1 MKKCLSLILV
11 LAMVLC
17 MAAYGAAPAQATQAG
32 TYTQKWPQC
41 AGVPTQARTYTPG
54 TYTGVGAGK
63 NGDITVE
70 VTFSADKIERITVV
84 SHSETPS
91 LSDAAIANIP
101 TQIVE
106 AQSLGVDAVSGATY
120 TSNGIVDAVADAVKQ
135 AGGDVEALKS
145 VQIAAGEHV
154 EEELTTDVVVVGGG
168 GAGMSAAVRL
178 AELGQ
183 QVILFEKAS
192 FLGGA
197 ISVSGGNQVIM
208 GSQLQA
214 DNGVEDDSV
223 ESMVADFEAN
233 GAGKN
238 NKEILTLFAE
248 NVGAAT
254 DWLVASCG
262 IEFDAGLHQ
271 LGEYSHNRELAY
283 TGGGAGFAE
292 RMRKAVERSGATVYL
307 STKVESLLVEDGAVV
322 GVKAVST
329 DGTKEYTVH
338 AANVVLATGGYG
350 NNKDMLTDEMKS
362 ALYYGPS
369 TSTGD
374 GIRMAEAVN
383 AQTANME
390 YGKRYPNGIEVD
402 TGIAKSTIA
411 GNIVGWTMSAILVN
425 ADGNRVVNEKA
436 SNRTILE
443 EELQQPGGMLYLLLD
458 SETFE
463 VWKTKLAPAGIS
475 EGDIEKYLA
484 ANGTTTP
491 VFAHGETLE
500 EAAAAAGVNAENLA
514 ATVEKYNSFVEKG
527 EDADFGRNASYLTM
541 KIGAGPYYL
550 IEQKPRFATTMGGL
564 VVNTNMQVLNQEG
577 SAISGLYAAGET
589 CGQVMGDDSPSGANN
604 AWAITS
610 GKLAAD
616 AIAAK

>member
-32 TYTQKWPQC
+32 
-41 AGVPTQARTYTPG
+41 TYTPG

-120 TSNGIVDAVADAVKQ
+120 TSNGIVEAVADAVKQ
-135 AGGDVEALKS
+135 AGGDVEALKN
-145 VQIAAGEHV
+145 VQIASGEHV

-238 NKEILTLFAE
+238 NEEILTLFAE

-262 IEFDAGLHQ
+262 IEFEPGLHQ

-362 ALYYGPS
+362 ALYYGPA

-425 ADGNRVVNEKA
+425 KDGNRVVNEKA

-564 VVNTNMQVLNQEG
+564 VVNTNMQVLNQDG
-577 SAISGLYAAGET
+577 NAISGLYAAGET

>member
-1 MKKCLSLILV
+1 MKKYLSLILV

-17 MAAYGAAPAQATQAG
+17 MAAYGAAPVQATQAG
-32 TYTQKWPQC
+32 
-41 AGVPTQARTYTPG
+41 TYTPG
-54 TYTGVGAGK
+54 TYTGVGEGK

-70 VTFSADKIERITVV
+70 VTFSAEKIESIRIV
-84 SHSETPS
+84 SHTETPS
-91 LSDAAIANIP
+91 LSDAAIEQIP
-101 TQIVE
+101 AKIVE
-106 AQSLGVDAVSGATY
+106 SQSLGVDAVSGATY
-120 TSNGIVDAVADAVKQ
+120 TSDGIVEAVADAVKQ
-135 AGGDVEALKS
+135 AGGDVEALKN
-145 VQIAAGEHV
+145 VQVAAGEHV

-197 ISVSGGNQVIM
+197 ISVSGGNQVVM
-208 GSQLQA
+208 GAQLQA

-233 GAGKN
+233 GANKN
-238 NKEILTLFAE
+238 NEEILTLFAE

-374 GIRMAEAVN
+374 GIRMAEVVN

-475 EGDIEKYLA
+475 DGDIEKYLA

>member
-1 MKKCLSLILV
+1 MKKTKRPLNTWAFLGIYLAILAV
-11 LAMVLC
+11 F
-17 MAAYGAAPAQATQAG
+17 
-32 TYTQKWPQC
+32 
-41 AGVPTQARTYTPG
+41 AGVYALTKAINKPVPIVGTGSYTPG
-54 TYTGVGAGK
+54 TYTGVGAGR
-63 NGDITVE
+63 NGDITVA
-70 VTFSADKIERITVV
+70 VTVNENTIQAIQIVHHD
-84 SHSETPS
+84 ETPGI
-91 LSDAAIANIP
+91 SDGAIADIPAAIVA
-101 TQIVE
+101 T
-106 AQSLGVDAVSGATY
+106 QSLGVDSVSGATV
-120 TSNGIVDAVADAVKQ
+120 SSEGIVAAVADAIAK
-135 AGGDVEALKS
+135 AGGDVEALKN
-145 VQIAAGEHV
+145 VAIAAGEHSSK
-154 EEELTTDVVVVGGG
+154 ELTADVVVVGGG
-168 GAGMSAAVRL
+168 GAGMTAAVRL
-178 AELGQ
+178 AEQGKH
-183 QVILFEKAS
+183 VILFEKAS

-208 GSQLQA
+208 GSKLQA
-214 DNGVEDDSV
+214 ENGVTDDSV
-223 ESMVADFEAN
+223 ESMVADFQAN
-233 GAGKN
+233 GANKN
-238 NKEILTLFAE
+238 NEEILTLFAE
-248 NVGAAT
+248 NVGSAT
-254 DWLVASCG
+254 DWLVEHCG
-262 IEFDAGLHQ
+262 VSFAEGLHQ
-271 LGEYSHNRELAY
+271 LGEYTHNRELAY

-292 RMRKAVERSGATVYL
+292 TMRKAVADSGAEVYL

-402 TGIAKSTIA
+402 TGLAKSTIA
-411 GNIVGWTMSAILVN
+411 GNIAGWTMSAILVN
-425 ADGNRVVNEKA
+425 QEGSRVVNEKA

-443 EELQQPGGMLYLLLD
+443 TELQQTGGELFLLLD

-463 VWKTKLAPAGIS
+463 VWKSKLSEAGIS
-475 EGDIEKYLA
+475 ESDIEKYLE
-484 ANGTTTP
+484 ANGTTPP

-500 EAAAAAGVNAENLA
+500 EAAAAAGIDADALK
-514 ATVEKYNSFVEKG
+514 ATVERYNGFVAAGVDE
-527 EDADFGRNASYLTM
+527 DFGRAEAYLTM
-541 KIGAGPYYL
+541 PIGDGPYYI

-564 VVNTNMQVLNQEG
+564 VVNTSMQVLSTSG
-577 SAISGLYAAGET
+577 SPIAGLYAAGEN

>member
-17 MAAYGAAPAQATQAG
+17 MAAYGAAPVQAENANLF
-32 TYTQKWPQC
+32 
-41 AGVPTQARTYTPG
+41 TPG

-106 AQSLGVDAVSGATY
+106 SQSLGVDAVSGATY
-120 TSNGIVDAVADAVKQ
+120 TSDGIVEAVADAVKQ
-135 AGGDVEALKS
+135 AGGDVEALKN
-145 VQIAAGEHV
+145 VQVAAGEHV
-154 EEELTTDVVVVGGG
+154 EEELTADVVEVGGG

-183 QVILFEKAS
+183 QVILFEKSS

-197 ISVSGGNQVIM
+197 ISVSGGNQVVM
-208 GSQLQA
+208 GAQLQA

-233 GAGKN
+233 GANKN
-238 NKEILTLFAE
+238 NEEILTLFAE

-458 SETFE
+458 AETFE

-475 EGDIEKYLA
+475 DGDIEKYLA

>member
-17 MAAYGAAPAQATQAG
+17 MAAYGVAPVQAENANLF
-32 TYTQKWPQC
+32 
-41 AGVPTQARTYTPG
+41 TPG

-70 VTFSADKIERITVV
+70 VTFSAEKIERITVV

-233 GAGKN
+233 GANKN
-238 NKEILTLFAE
+238 NEEILTLFAE

-292 RMRKAVERSGATVYL
+292 RMRKAVESSGAAVYL

>member
-1 MKKCLSLILV
+1 MKKYLSLILV

-32 TYTQKWPQC
+32 TYT
-41 AGVPTQARTYTPG
+41 PG

-70 VTFSADKIERITVV
+70 VTFSAEKIERITVV

-106 AQSLGVDAVSGATY
+106 SQSLGVDAVSGATY
-120 TSNGIVDAVADAVKQ
+120 TSNGIVEAVADAVKQ
-135 AGGDVEALKS
+135 AGGDVEALKN

-238 NKEILTLFAE
+238 NEEILTLFAE

-500 EAAAAAGVNAENLA
+500 EAATAAGVNAENLA

>member
-1 MKKCLSLILV
+1 MKKYLSLILV

-17 MAAYGAAPAQATQAG
+17 MAAYGAAPVQAENANLF
-32 TYTQKWPQC
+32 
-41 AGVPTQARTYTPG
+41 TPG

-70 VTFSADKIERITVV
+70 VTFSAEKIERITVV

-106 AQSLGVDAVSGATY
+106 SQSLGVDAVSGATY

-238 NKEILTLFAE
+238 NEEILTLFAE

-292 RMRKAVERSGATVYL
+292 RMRKAVERSGAAVYL

-362 ALYYGPS
+362 ALYYGPA

>member
-1 MKKCLSLILV
+1 MKKYLSLILV

-17 MAAYGAAPAQATQAG
+17 MAAYGAAPVQAENANLF
-32 TYTQKWPQC
+32 
-41 AGVPTQARTYTPG
+41 TPG

-106 AQSLGVDAVSGATY
+106 SQSLGVDAVSGATY
-120 TSNGIVDAVADAVKQ
+120 TSNGIVEAVADAVKQ
-135 AGGDVEALKS
+135 AGGDVEALKN
-145 VQIAAGEHV
+145 VQIASGEHV

-223 ESMVADFEAN
+223 ESMVADFQAN
-233 GAGKN
+233 GANKN
-238 NKEILTLFAE
+238 NEEILTLFAE

-262 IEFDAGLHQ
+262 IEFEPGLHQ

-362 ALYYGPS
+362 ALYYGPA

-564 VVNTNMQVLNQEG
+564 VVNTNMQVLNQDG
-577 SAISGLYAAGET
+577 NAVSGLYAAGET

>member
-17 MAAYGAAPAQATQAG
+17 MTAYGAAPVQAENANLF
-32 TYTQKWPQC
+32 
-41 AGVPTQARTYTPG
+41 TPG

-120 TSNGIVDAVADAVKQ
+120 TSNGIVEAVADAVKQ
-135 AGGDVEALKS
+135 AGGDVEALKN
-145 VQIAAGEHV
+145 VQIASGEHV

-233 GAGKN
+233 GANKN
-238 NKEILTLFAE
+238 NEEILTLFAE

-262 IEFDAGLHQ
+262 IEFEAGLHQ

-411 GNIVGWTMSAILVN
+411 GNIVGWTMSAILVDT
-425 ADGNRVVNEKA
+425 DGNRVVNEKA

-616 AIAAK
+616 AIASK